1 MFPDCSHAMA
11 ADKFPIID
19 EISKFFEQTNASED
33 EASIASPAPIPSTTC
48 FAKVSNGK
56 NSLGCTPFF
65 EGHNSFIS
73 KF

>member
-33 EASIASPAPIPSTTC
+33 EANIASPAPIPSTTC

-56 NSLGCTPFF
+56 LLDVYSFF
-65 EGHNSFIS
+65 
-73 KF
+73 